1 MPFRSLTSIAATLGC
16 SLALFACSSNNAGT
30 PAPDAGSG
38 GSPPA
43 TGGTPANTGGK
54 TSTGGASSTGGV
66 SGSGGTT
73 GSGGVPDASASGG
86 TTSSGGSKDA
96 GPDSGDAGDPCANFR
111 CQQPY
116 PTVEYPSANMHT
128 DSKALLGKIL
138 FWDEQMGQL
147 DNMACGTCHRIQSG
161 GSDSRTNDP
170 AAHLPGPNG
179 VFETEPDITSDDIR
193 GAQGVPK
200 CNHDGSLTTPGDSTV
215 QVTTRKPPTYLDA
228 MFAGQVF
235 WDGHAGYCKNGEG
248 PGGCFYDPDLATTAA
263 PLIVGTFD
271 QTTGRIVGAALEDQ
285 ASHPPIG
292 TAEMA
297 CTGRTWADIEA
308 KLSQTTLK
316 PLAKAKAPPQDMQT
330 FITNNGSSYPQMF
343 QAVFASIDKVKTTD
357 PDNVINAR
365 RILFAIAT
373 HERRLTS
380 NLTPWDCWTQA
391 DKAPPECASVPPIT
405 PAQIHGW
412 TVFVG
417 PGHCASCHSPPL
429 FTDNKFHFIGFHEP
443 SWDTGLQITTGQSTD
458 VAKFKTANLRNVGL
472 REQYG
477 LLHEGEGPGHD
488 LNTIMTLY
496 ISGGRR
502 NTADI
507 VGLIDP
513 IIVPLSLTQTDLT
526 DILDFMRNALTDVRV
541 KKGCP
546 PFDRPYLSTETP
558 PSTPPTCP

>member
-1 MPFRSLTSIAATLGC
+1 M
-16 SLALFACSSNNAGT
+16 
-30 PAPDAGSG
+30 DAS
-38 GSPPA
+38 A
-43 TGGTPANTGGK
+43 GGT
-54 TSTGGASSTGGV
+54 
-66 SGSGGTT
+66 SGSGGTSGT
-73 GSGGVPDASASGG
+73 SGSGGVPDASTSGG
-86 TTSSGGSKDA
+86 TTSSGGTSSGGSGAGGSKDA
-96 GPDSGDAGDPCANFR
+96 GPESGEAGDPCANFR
-111 CQQPY
+111 CQEPY
-116 PTVEYPSANMHT
+116 PPVAYPAANGQL
-128 DSKALLGKIL
+128 DSKAMLGKIL

-271 QTTGRIVGAALEDQ
+271 QTTGRIIGAALEDQ

-297 CTGRTWADIEA
+297 CQGRTWADIEA

-316 PLAKAKAPPQDMQT
+316 PLNKATAVPFDMLN
-330 FITNNGSSYPQMF
+330 FISQYKSYPAMF
-343 QAVFASIDKVKTTD
+343 QAVYGSTDKVNITD
-357 PDNVINAR
+357 PDNVVNAR
-365 RILFAIAT
+365 RILFALAT

-380 NLTPWDCWTQA
+380 DLTPWDCWTQA
-391 DKAPPECASVPPIT
+391 DKAPPECASVPAMT

-417 PGHCASCHSPPL
+417 AGHCASCHSPPL

-443 SWDTGLQITTGQSTD
+443 SWDTGLQMTTGQSTD

-502 NTADI
+502 DTADI

-513 IIVPLSLTQTDLT
+513 IIVPLSLTQTDVT

-558 PSTPPTCP
+558 PTTTPTCP